1 MLPYGNFLDIPG
13 AKTVI
18 VYYMHVHNIARTIFF
33 VSKKISLIKE
43 LIWQEISAS
52 EGFLKAFSMIEYKL
66 VGSQGF
72 YFDLGVHLKT
82 GDCQVNKVQVVMYL
96 YIFHIKYLHI

>member
-52 EGFLKAFSMIEYKL
+52 EGFLKAFTMIEYKL

-72 YFDLGVHLKT
+72 YFGLGVQEIVK
-82 GDCQVNKVQVVMYL
+82 
-96 YIFHIKYLHI
+96 